1 MRRGIISGIRPGFPG
16 LSRSQ
21 RQVAHVLLTR
31 SPLTPKGPL
40 DLHVLS
46 TPPAFVL
53 SQDQTLQQRMLKTNP
68 AKTGRLATHQT
79 VKQNPH
85 HRQPDNPNR
94 PPSHQK
100 RGPNIWHSSS
110 KHAVEFSRNERTP
123 TQEPPGPRRA
133 AHLVLLQDAYQHSPH
148 QEPGLPTSSQ
158 PYRGTLTDPLPCSV
172 SAASRLPTRSL
183 QKKL

>member
-1 MRRGIISGIRPGFPG
+1 MRQDVISGIRPGFPG

-68 AKTGRLATHQT
+68 DQDRSHS
-79 VKQNPH
+79 NP
-85 HRQPDNPNR
+85 
-94 PPSHQK
+94 SC
-100 RGPNIWHSSS
+100 S
-110 KHAVEFSRNERTP
+110 KKPIP
-123 TQEPPGPRRA
+123 TQPQRPGRHEDKTNGIHPQSTLLSSQETRA
-133 AHLVLLQDAYQHSPH
+133 HRSRTTQPQTRGTSLPTGTLPHSPA
-148 QEPGLPTSSQ
+148 G
-158 PYRGTLTDPLPCSV
+158 
-172 SAASRLPTRSL
+172 RS
-183 QKKL
+183 

>member
-1 MRRGIISGIRPGFPG
+1 MRQEVISGIRPGFPG

-68 AKTGRLATHQT
+68 NQDRSTSNPSMLKETHPHPTPHGARQARG
-79 VKQNPH
+79 QN
-85 HRQPDNPNR
+85 
-94 PPSHQK
+94 K
-100 RGPNIWHSSS
+100 WHPSS

-123 TQEPPGPRRA
+123 TQDFP
-133 AHLVLLQDAYQHSPH
+133 
-148 QEPGLPTSSQ
+148 
-158 PYRGTLTDPLPCSV
+158 
-172 SAASRLPTRSL
+172 
-183 QKKL
+183 